1 MKEDTKNKG
10 KNTKEKTAKKKREQN
25 TNNSFD
31 KYHSTAGL
39 ATKLWGPSG
48 WNFLFSCIMGGYPPK
63 INNHNKEHL
72 VVKRHFKNMF
82 KSLGYTMPCIFC
94 RESYK
99 GFLKESPIEPA
110 LVGRIELMR
119 WLYDIRTKV
128 NKKLMKQELECY
140 NNEKK
145 RLKKIYHSL
154 PPTQNNKNEYYSNI
168 QKFKEKTLITKP
180 SPPFK
185 EILDKYESLRAV
197 CSNKAKT
204 CALKEKK

>member
-1 MKEDTKNKG
+1 MKEEIKNKG
-10 KNTKEKTAKKKREQN
+10 KNIKKGTNEKKKKN
-25 TNNSFD
+25 TYS

-63 INNHNKEHL
+63 IDMHNKEHIL
-72 VVKRHFKNMF
+72 IKKHFKNMF
-82 KSLGYTMPCIFC
+82 MSLGYTMPCIFC

-99 GFLKESPIEPA
+99 GFLKESPIDPA
-110 LVGRIELMR
+110 LVGRIELMK
-119 WLYDIRTKV
+119 WLYDIRNKV
-128 NKKLMKQELECY
+128 NQKLMGQESECY

-154 PPTQNNKNEYYSNI
+154 PPTQSNKNDYYSSL

-180 SPPFK
+180 APSFK

-204 CALKEKK
+204 CALKDEKNK